1 MGVFT
6 FIKDA
11 GAKLIGVDDESRSEK
26 LTEEIIN
33 TGLAVENLKITINDE
48 KATVEGIA
56 RMQSIKEKII
66 LMVGNNDGIESVEDK
81 LTVKIDP
88 AVAAA
93 AQEAAEEAER
103 AAEIAAQEP
112 VAQFYTV
119 KRGDTL
125 GAIAK
130 EFYGNAGKYPV
141 IFEANKPMLK
151 DANLIYPGQT
161 LRIPPL
167 EE

>member
-1 MGVFT
+1 MGIFT

-11 GAKLIGVDDESRSEK
+11 GAKLMGTDDESRSEK
-26 LTEEIIN
+26 LTKNIVD
-33 TGLAVENLKITINDE
+33 TGLSVENFKVTINGN
-48 KATVEGIA
+48 KATVEGETE
-56 RMQSIKEKII
+56 MQAIREKII

-81 LTVKIDP
+81 MTVKSAP
-88 AVAAA
+88 VVE
-93 AQEAAEEAER
+93 QEVV
-103 AAEIAAQEP
+103 QEP
-112 VAQFYTV
+112 EALFYTV

-130 EFYGNAGKYPV
+130 EFYGKASKYPV

-151 DANLIYPGQT
+151 NPNLIYPGQC

>member
-1 MGVFT
+1 MGIFT

-11 GAKLIGVDDESRSEK
+11 GAKLIGVDDESKSEK
-26 LTEEIIN
+26 LTKEIIDS
-33 TGLAVENLKITINDE
+33 GLAVDNFKATIVDGT
-48 KATVEGIA
+48 ATVEGEA
-56 RMQSIKEKII
+56 EFQAVKEKVI

-81 LTVKIDP
+81 MTVKGVVQAEDS
-88 AVAAA
+88 
-93 AQEAAEEAER
+93 AEETNEE
-103 AAEIAAQEP
+103 EILESEP

-151 DANLIYPGQT
+151 DPNLIYPGQT